1 MVFLAQ
7 RLFPTASSRSTRC
20 MLPAVALAYPGCS
33 FSAPTGLM
41 KLTGLRLQDLSDDL
55 ARSRNSASSR
65 RWAARA
71 AVPGASEA

>member
-1 MVFLAQ
+1 
-7 RLFPTASSRSTRC
+7 

-33 FSAPTGLM
+33 FSDPTGLM
-41 KLTGLRLQDLSDDL
+41 KLTGLRLQDLLEES
-55 ARSRNSASSR
+55 ASCRNSCSSR